1 MKDKCLK
8 MHNKNVGKIG
18 EDIACKYL
26 IEKGYAIL
34 ERNYVEKG
42 GEIDIIA
49 RNGREII
56 FVEVKA
62 RCSKKNGDG
71 IESIT
76 WQKIRH
82 IKNVSKIYVL
92 KKRLFNYSIRY
103 DAIDINFSR
112 TSHSINHIKAIIWI
126 INISLI

>member
-112 TSHSINHIKAIIWI
+112 TSHSINHIKAII
-126 INISLI
+126 

>member
-8 MHNKNVGKIG
+8 IHNKNVGKIG

-82 IKNVSKIYVL
+82 IKNVSKIYIL

-112 TSHSINHIKAIIWI
+112 TSHSINHIKAII
-126 INISLI
+126 

>member
-82 IKNVSKIYVL
+82 IKNVSKIYIL

-112 TSHSINHIKAIIWI
+112 TSHSINHIKAII
-126 INISLI
+126 

>member
-82 IKNVSKIYVL
+82 IKNVSKIYIF

>member
-1 MKDKCLK
+1 

-82 IKNVSKIYVL
+82 IKNVSKIYIL

-112 TSHSINHIKAIIWI
+112 TSHSINHIKAII
-126 INISLI
+126 